1 MISELTGS
9 MDSLDL
15 KGDDVYADG
24 QAYLR
29 QKRSMV
35 IGISPGNPYYYNDS
49 NLERLLLFAEQNA
62 NEVKMFLPDVIGQ
75 HNYRAVG
82 SANPERSSRV
92 KANRLRNKVKS
103 VMSANNLSNGK
114 FKYVD
119 WVKDIE
125 SMPKYEESLVYIR
138 ELYATNENLREDVR
152 ETTEVALNCMAKGRT
167 KGESD
172 STSVEIDIEEGAQ
185 YLLKELAF
193 FLCLQSA
200 YDNYEEFVMIYHRD
214 WPVLENFF
222 HGHYD
227 GIRRRYM
234 GYMALDCEN
243 LVPVA

>member
-1 MISELTGS
+1 
-9 MDSLDL
+9 
-15 KGDDVYADG
+15 
-24 QAYLR
+24 
-29 QKRSMV
+29 
-35 IGISPGNPYYYNDS
+35 
-49 NLERLLLFAEQNA
+49 
-62 NEVKMFLPDVIGQ
+62 MFLPDVIGQ

-103 VMSANNLSNGK
+103 VMSANNLSNRK

-125 SMPKYEESLVYIR
+125 SMPEYEQSLVYIR
-138 ELYATNENLREDVR
+138 ELYATNETLREDVR
-152 ETTEVALNCMAKGRT
+152 ETTEAALCCMARGRT
-167 KGESD
+167 KGENDD
-172 STSVEIDIEEGAQ
+172 SASIEIDIEEGAN

-200 YDNYEEFVMIYHRD
+200 YDNFEQFVMIYHRD

-227 GIRRRYM
+227 GVRRRYM
-234 GYMALDCEN
+234 GYMALDCEKM
-243 LVPVA
+243 VPVA